1 MRPAALLLAIGLAA
15 QFATGVELVE
25 VYATVT
31 DRDGRLLTDLRQD
44 EFIVMEEG
52 ERQAVSAFAAGDFP
66 LSVALAIDRSFSMKG
81 RPLEVARAAAH
92 TFLGQL
98 RPEDQALL
106 LAIGSQ
112 VETLAP
118 LSTDRVAQHRAIDGL
133 DAFGATA
140 LHDAVIDA
148 VQRLAP
154 ARGRRALVVLSDG
167 EDRHSEA
174 TPAQVLETVRRAD
187 VMVYP
192 VAYGRTLTPILQDLA
207 ATSGG
212 RAVLVRDL
220 AQLNP
225 AFRDIAGELRR
236 QYLLGYVP
244 ARRGAPGDWRAI
256 EVQATR
262 PGASVRARTG
272 YVSR

>member
-1 MRPAALLLAIGLAA
+1 MKVAWFVAAVLAT

-31 DRDGRLLTDLRQD
+31 DGKGRLLGDLRRD
-44 EFIVMEEG
+44 EFVVLEEG
-52 ERQAVSAFAAGDFP
+52 EPQAISAFAAGEFP

-81 RPLEVARAAAH
+81 RPLEVARSAAH

-98 RPEDQALL
+98 RPEDQAMV
-106 LAIGSQ
+106 LAVGSQ
-112 VETLAP
+112 VEVLAP
-118 LSTDRVAQHRAIDGL
+118 LSTDRAAQHRAIDGL
-133 DAFGATA
+133 DAFGSTA
-140 LHDAVIDA
+140 LHDAVVESVA
-148 VQRLAP
+148 RLAP
-154 ARGRRALVVLSDG
+154 ARGRRALVLLSDG
-167 EDRHSEA
+167 DDRYSAASE
-174 TPAQVLETVRRAD
+174 AQVLDTVRRAD

-192 VAYGRTLTPILQDLA
+192 VAYGTSLAPILRELA

-225 AFRDIAGELRR
+225 AFRDIAFELRQ

-244 ARRGAPGDWRAI
+244 ARRGAAGTFRAI
-256 EVQATR
+256 EVRTTR
-262 PGASVRARTG
+262 PDAVVRARSG
-272 YVSR
+272 YVVGN